1 LPLGLLAEIGI
12 PMAEPDGDANEEGA
26 EGDGG
31 SEGAKVDLKRFGRI
45 VLTANETKQETDG
58 EVVREVLSTF
68 RRLNAELLGL
78 DPDGGE
84 FLVRRLSQEE
94 QDDPHLDILT
104 GFSVLDGR
112 TRIFVMEGLRAGVS
126 LAKLLEVIPR
136 GPEAP
141 KLLHDSLVGYG
152 ERLYAAF
159 GPHLKQVKVRRATLE
174 NLVCRPGLYIPSKSS
189 TEADLAGNE
198 APKMVM
204 HLRSLTRLRSVREST
219 HFPEASQVSQMELL
233 YGDYVSDNELIGL
246 PAEEEISVAAKK
258 RVLSSA
264 NSRDSGAATDPSATA
279 ASQRKFLR
287 QVVNVDDDNV
297 NETLLPEDVAAV
309 RSPTQRFLNRKFLKP
324 ETEQENSIHEQ
335 SVDLRRS
342 MSMQDF
348 KTTNRKLVRT
358 QSEANVHMNNLLG
371 KKRERETP
379 FIEGQVYLYSS
390 QKLNSAE
397 LQKEWMRKHMDNH
410 ASEQMWSYNPAYM
423 SGNFEFSGAAP
434 PGVQAHQPSCPSDT
448 YARLGGDDREIFR
461 VTQARPP
468 EAFRRPGRDLDQ
480 ATVELLHEPFE
491 ENEWHQLAVGDGRR
505 RPVRVEHS
513 FHTDKLP
520 HHRKKTVRPFDSQH
534 NLLRPGSE
542 FGPAAD
548 FESVH
553 YHGRRMNETRHEQYE
568 ERNVRER
575 EIAASGIRST
585 RELKT
590 FSETTNRKGITDLD
604 RNERM
609 AKDKSYMEFRGR
621 LDARH
626 PETMRTMETY
636 HDLGRPDLEWH
647 ARLRENDLSPPLE
660 VMTGTYIKRDPL
672 VGTGSKRAVMSGKLA
687 KAPWQHETGTMK
699 SLANATNRAPLSKYG
714 SQTDFRTN
722 AKAPSSRAVEEQLW
736 KTASR
741 TGIAQHERSRREY
754 LRPHHYGVQIA

>member
-1 LPLGLLAEIGI
+1 
-12 PMAEPDGDANEEGA
+12 M
-26 EGDGG
+26 
-31 SEGAKVDLKRFGRI
+31 
-45 VLTANETKQETDG
+45 
-58 EVVREVLSTF
+58 
-68 RRLNAELLGL
+68 
-78 DPDGGE
+78 
-84 FLVRRLSQEE
+84 
-94 QDDPHLDILT
+94 
-104 GFSVLDGR
+104 
-112 TRIFVMEGLRAGVS
+112 
-126 LAKLLEVIPR
+126 AKLLEVIPR

-152 ERLYAAF
+152 ERMYAAF
-159 GPHLKQVKVRRATLE
+159 GPHLKQVKIRRATLE

-189 TEADLAGNE
+189 SEADLAGNE

-204 HLRSLTRLRSVREST
+204 YLRSLTRLRSVREST

-246 PAEEEISVAAKK
+246 PPEEEISVAARK
-258 RVLSSA
+258 RVQSRGLSSA
-264 NSRDSGAATDPSATA
+264 NSRDSGVVTDPSATA
-279 ASQRKFLR
+279 ASKRKFLQ

-309 RSPTQRFLNRKFLKP
+309 RSPTQRFLNRKLLKP
-324 ETEQENSIHEQ
+324 ETDQQNSIHEE
-335 SVDLRRS
+335 SMEMRRS
-342 MSMQDF
+342 
-348 KTTNRKLVRT
+348 KTVQNFRKTNKKLVRA

-379 FIEGQVYLYSS
+379 FLEGQVYLYSS

-410 ASEQMWSYNPAYM
+410 ASQQMWSYNPAYM
-423 SGNFEFSGAAP
+423 SGNFEFSGADP
-434 PGVQAHQPSCPSDT
+434 PGVPAHRPKCPNDT
-448 YARLGGDDREIFR
+448 YARLEGDNREIFR

-480 ATVELLHEPFE
+480 STVELLHEPFE
-491 ENEWHQLAVGDGRR
+491 ENEWHQLAVGDARR
-505 RPVRVEHS
+505 RPVRAEHS
-513 FHTDKLP
+513 FHMDKMP

-534 NLLRPGSE
+534 HLLKPGNE
-542 FGPAAD
+542 FGPASD

-553 YHGRRMNETRHEQYE
+553 YHGRRPNETRHEQYE
-568 ERNVRER
+568 EHNVQER
-575 EIAASGIRST
+575 DIAASGIRAT
-585 RELKT
+585 REMKSY
-590 FSETTNRKGITDLD
+590 SEIANRKGITDLD
-604 RNERM
+604 RHERM

-621 LDARH
+621 LDARY
-626 PETMRTMETY
+626 PDTIRTMETY

-687 KAPWQHETGTMK
+687 KAPWQHETGTMT
-699 SLANATNRAPLSKYG
+699 SLAKNATSRAPLSKYG
-714 SQTDFRTN
+714 SQSDFRTN
-722 AKAPSSRAVEEQLW
+722 AKAPSSRVVEEQLW

-741 TGIAQHERSRREY
+741 TGIGQAERSRREY